1 LEKSMQNDYMQQVM
15 ANKAEVEQVLSQKR
29 RASSLGRALPVADVP
44 AVEVRITGA
53 LWWRSVI
60 VPPNAFV
67 VHTRQGHA
75 EPLHIGMGISFRYN
89 PRTDAFLVVPAAM
102 QTIIINASCIS
113 RERQGVLVQG
123 YVQWVI
129 DDFARAYRRLD
140 FSDVIEPMKV
150 VNVQL
155 REQAE
160 ATLKDAVATMSIDE
174 VLADKQSIIQE
185 LTRRLRAVAEGGEGG
200 DGLGLRIVT
209 VQIKEAVVSSA
220 KLWTDLQLPFR
231 AERRKT
237 ARLAEL
243 DQEALVLTRE
253 DEAARHKAALEI
265 ARQAAVE
272 RLRAEEDATAYDR
285 RVQEAA
291 RRDTVEAEL
300 AASRSEQQR
309 TIATQEAEVARLK
322 ARIEIELEQLAFDA
336 RSARTEREIALEGLR
351 QAVANDVSPGW
362 LRARLIERLPEIA
375 RQMPRTEKATTV
387 HVGGM
392 DGLAGLVQNLIDVL
406 EGRRSGG
413 SA

>member
-1 LEKSMQNDYMQQVM
+1 MQNDYMQQVM

-322 ARIEIELEQLAFDA
+322 ARIELELEQLAFDA

>member
-1 LEKSMQNDYMQQVM
+1 MQNDYMQQVM

>member
-1 LEKSMQNDYMQQVM
+1 MQNDYMQQVM

-44 AVEVRITGA
+44 AVEVRVTGA

-67 VHTRQGHA
+67 VHTRQGHT

-155 REQAE
+155 REQTE

-265 ARQAAVE
+265 ARQATVE
-272 RLRAEEDATAYDR
+272 RLRAEEDATAYNR
-285 RVQEAA
+285 RVQEAT
-291 RRDTVEAEL
+291 RRDAVEAEL

-375 RQMPRTEKATTV
+375 RQMPRAEKATTV